1 MRTSSLLLAASLP
14 LMGATLAFAQPS
26 SQPTTKPA
34 AQPKLKVTIKAP
46 ETLTLGEDLEIAIR
60 VENVGEGAT
69 PMRQIALSSHS
80 AFIELSGR
88 RWKQPFAILRF
99 PGGIPNL
106 TPGAQTALAPG
117 KVIEGKLTVPTVE
130 TGAFELRVG
139 VTGHVPF
146 PLPRGLRVQP
156 FYSQKVK
163 VDVRPTKAGAVR
175 YQVLMKTNHGDV
187 RLSLDDEAAPCSV
200 RNFVTLIRKDFYSG
214 LKFHRVIKGF
224 MIQGGDPK
232 GDGTG
237 GPGYTIPAEF
247 SRTRQHKPGALAMAR
262 TQHPHTAGS
271 QFYVC
276 LGSPR
281 HLDGQYTI
289 FGQVVEGQSVI
300 DAIGALPVGA
310 ADKPTKDAV
319 MTSLTLIAVD
329 AEGKPCEPSQ
339 AEGEPKQAEGEPKQ
353 AEGEP
358 KGE

>member
-1 MRTSSLLLAASLP
+1 MRTLPSLLVATCLP
-14 LMGATLAFAQPS
+14 LLAGSFALAQD
-26 SQPTTKPA
+26 SQPATKPV
-34 AQPKLKVTIKAP
+34 AQPKLEVTVKAP
-46 ETLTLGEDLEIAIR
+46 EKVTLGEDLEISIS
-60 VENVGEGAT
+60 VKNVGEAAT
-69 PMRQIALSSHS
+69 PMRAIQLSSHS
-80 AFIELSGR
+80 AFLEVSGR

-106 TPGAQTALAPG
+106 TPAAQTPLAAG
-117 KVIEGKLTVPTVE
+117 QVLEGKLTITTVE

-139 VTGHVPF
+139 VTGHVPY
-146 PLPRGLRVQP
+146 PLPRGLKVKP
-156 FYSQKVK
+156 FYSAKLK
-163 VDVRPTKAGAVR
+163 VDVRPSKEGAVR
-175 YQVLMKTNHGDV
+175 YQVVMKTNHGEV

-232 GDGTG
+232 GDGSG
-237 GPGYTIPAEF
+237 GPGYSIPAEF

-262 TQHPHTAGS
+262 TGHPHTAGS

-276 LGSPR
+276 LGSPK

-310 ADKPTKDAV
+310 ADKPTTDAV
-319 MTSLTLIAVD
+319 METLTLVPVD
-329 AEGKPCEPSQ
+329 AEGKPC
-339 AEGEPKQAEGEPKQ
+339 APKK
-353 AEGEP
+353 
-358 KGE
+358 